1 MSLNDFEKLTLIGT
15 GSYSSVYKVQ
25 RIADGKEYALKKVKM
40 SGLSDKEKENAL
52 NEVRFLASINHPNV
66 IAYKEAFIDHPSSS
80 LW

>member
-40 SGLSDKEKENAL
+40 SGLSETLLHIKKHLLIILAL
-52 NEVRFLASINHPNV
+52 HCGKRYNV
-66 IAYKEAFIDHPSSS
+66 NIS
-80 LW
+80 